1 MSELAVLTE
10 AGHDFVSICGKLGF
24 APGGNEVDE
33 S

>member
-10 AGHDFVSICGKLGF
+10 AEHDFVSICGKAWF
-24 APGGNEVDE
+24 SPGGNEVDE